1 MNSDEEL
8 QETYELLAQGN
19 PAKAIEKLSKSIPY
33 ELGNQEVE
41 FTTWCC
47 TYWSDIVQE
56 LESLELFEQSESL
69 IFKWKQFMQAL
80 QKKSWKS
87 EKALYAVQKGI
98 FSLALDSC
106 LKIKNVRDDAQKAE
120 LNLKMGMCSK
130 KLGKYEEALDYLSE
144 ANRLFPSSPDIL
156 AEMADCYAL
165 CGEDKNAKV
174 LFREAFFIDAQKID
188 LAFLDSELICS
199 LIRAVQDKGYRGQAL
214 QEWIAVY
221 GVLYGV
227 LNVKRELRSTEI
239 GKLNQEIYAME
250 NELRDPSSNSA
261 ILTPK
266 LINKY
271 FWLIDYYV
279 RLADGSTKINE
290 KLLRI
295 KILDR
300 NIYDLYVK

>member
-8 QETYELLAQGN
+8 QETYELLAQGD

-33 ELGNQEVE
+33 ELDNQDVN
-41 FTTWCC
+41 FTMWCC
-47 TYWSDIVQE
+47 SYWSDIIQE
-56 LESLELFEQSESL
+56 LPSLDLFEQSESL
-69 IFKWKQFMQAL
+69 FFKWKQFIQAL
-80 QKKSWKS
+80 QKRPYRS
-87 EKALYAVQKGI
+87 EEALYAVQKGI
-98 FSLALDSC
+98 FTLALDSC
-106 LKIKNVRDDAQKAE
+106 RKITNVKDDGQKSE
-120 LNLKMGMCSK
+120 LNLKMGMCCK
-130 KLGKYEEALDYLSE
+130 KLGKYEEALEYLSE
-144 ANRLFPSSPDIL
+144 ANQLFPFSPDIL
-156 AEMADCYAL
+156 SEMADCYAL

-188 LAFLDSELICS
+188 LSFLDSELICS
-199 LIRAVQDKGYRGQAL
+199 LIRAVQEKGYRGQAL
-214 QEWIAVY
+214 QEWIPVY

-227 LNVKRELRSTEI
+227 FNVKRELRSTEI

-261 ILTPK
+261 VLTPK
-266 LINKY
+266 LINMY

-279 RLADGSTKINE
+279 RSADGSTKINE